1 MYYPLT
7 TMQRY
12 FYDNQKK
19 APDSTM
25 YNLWS
30 ALVLLHDWVDL
41 ERLANSIPKITEAHP
56 AFYSLIEEHNG
67 QPMQRIVP
75 GLIAPPPIERITDAE
90 FITLKDELIQPF
102 YPGEAMCRFRIFQ
115 TESAKYLFID
125 TYHLI
130 CDGLSEY
137 VLINA
142 FDIAYAGQA
151 LPRDSWLLYLQ
162 EEEAAKFSPH
172 YEESRRYFEDRYNP
186 EGFSR
191 YPQPDFDSEGLRQG
205 VSVFQTGITA
215 EELDILRKCHVTHND
230 FFITAA
236 LLATA
241 SFNHT
246 PNVMHT
252 WAYHGRNKK
261 ELRNI
266 IGLLLKDLPVALSL
280 EGMTIG
286 QVFTSIREQVKGGLR
301 HMDYPYE
308 LLNDKCLA
316 DDDLCIIYQGSLY
329 CTFDDISLFDKF
341 IKTSSKHD
349 TCENIFDADIR
360 DTYGKIELVFS
371 YSADRYKPQT
381 VEAYSDIFARTARSL
396 LDAMRNNRLD
406 DEVMRYV

>member
-12 FYDNQKK
+12 YYDNQQR
-19 APDSTM
+19 APHSTM
-25 YNLWS
+25 YNFCS
-30 ALVLLHDWVDL
+30 SLVLLHDWVDL
-41 ERLANSIPKITEAHP
+41 ERLSDVIAKIVDAHP
-56 AFYSLIEEHNG
+56 TFCSLIEEHNG
-67 QPMQRIVP
+67 QPLQRIVP
-75 GLIAPPPIERITDAE
+75 RLIAPSTIERITDAE
-90 FITLKDELIQPF
+90 FITIKDELIQPF

-115 TESAKYLFID
+115 TETAKYLFMDIS
-125 TYHLI
+125 HLI

-137 VLINA
+137 VLFHA
-142 FDIAYAGQA
+142 LDSVYEGQE
-151 LPRDSWLLYLQ
+151 LPSDSWLSYLQ

-215 EELDILRKCHVTHND
+215 DELDILRKCHVTHND

-236 LLATA
+236 MLATA

-266 IGLLLKDLPVALSL
+266 IGLLLKICP
-280 EGMTIG
+280 
-286 QVFTSIREQVKGGLR
+286 
-301 HMDYPYE
+301 
-308 LLNDKCLA
+308 
-316 DDDLCIIYQGSLY
+316 
-329 CTFDDISLFDKF
+329 
-341 IKTSSKHD
+341 
-349 TCENIFDADIR
+349 
-360 DTYGKIELVFS
+360 
-371 YSADRYKPQT
+371 
-381 VEAYSDIFARTARSL
+381 
-396 LDAMRNNRLD
+396 
-406 DEVMRYV
+406 